1 MAKPVTVNDVLEG
14 HVALDLECLDRIYL
28 NAWVNNLQ
36 VGGQVVSFLTA
47 HLGNPIPSPAI
58 FDKIGTA
65 FRRAVSRFADE
76 ERIPVVR
83 FTKADRKIKKMRPY
97 IEAQAATGRSG
108 VAAIGVAQEYA
119 SVFAGTQRDAS
130 NGIPW
135 FSFHKADRRVSCY
148 YFYLWDHDF
157 GPAFLKICAYFP
169 YPAKIW
175 VLWRRLHKTHY
186 AFCRVMSRRGIAPFA
201 RVWVAG

>member
-1 MAKPVTVNDVLEG
+1 MAKPVTVNDVLDG
-14 HVALDLECLDRIYL
+14 QVALDLECLDRVYL

-36 VGGQVVSFLTA
+36 VGGQVVGFLTA
-47 HLGNPIPSPAI
+47 HLGYPIPSPAI

-65 FRRAVSRFADE
+65 FRRAVNRFADDE
-76 ERIPVVR
+76 HIPVVR
-83 FTKADRKIKKMRPY
+83 FTKADRKIEKMRPY
-97 IEAQAATGRSG
+97 LAAQAATGRSG

-119 SVFAGTQRDAS
+119 SVFTGTQREAP

-148 YFYLWDHDF
+148 YFYLWDEDF
-157 GPAFLKICAYFP
+157 GPAFIKVCAYFP

-175 VLWRRLHKTHY
+175 VLWRRLHKRHY
-186 AFCRVMSRRGIAPFA
+186 ASSLVMSRGVVGGRS
-201 RVWVAG
+201 W

>member
-1 MAKPVTVNDVLEG
+1 MAKSVTVLDVLDG

-58 FDKIGTA
+58 FDKIGAA
-65 FRRAVSRFADE
+65 FRRAVDCFADDE
-76 ERIPVVR
+76 HIPVVR
-83 FTKADRKIKKMRPY
+83 FTKADRKIEKIRPY
-97 IEAQAATGRSG
+97 IVAQAATGRSG

-119 SVFAGTQRDAS
+119 SVFTGTKRDAP

-148 YFYLWDHDF
+148 
-157 GPAFLKICAYFP
+157 
-169 YPAKIW
+169 
-175 VLWRRLHKTHY
+175 
-186 AFCRVMSRRGIAPFA
+186 M
-201 RVWVAG
+201 